1 MKKISFIISFFL
13 IFVSLFSCTENKIS
27 LNKEE
32 HIMDVMIA
40 SDLHY
45 LSDDLFSLDNKIYT
59 KANLTSDGR
68 YQEKDNQIID
78 MLIDKV
84 KKESP
89 QYLVLTGDLSFNG
102 EKKSHLAL
110 KDKLSE
116 LLDKTKVLVIPGNHD
131 TFYNSKSYINDEVH
145 SCDTITIDEFKDIY
159 KEFGYSNALYKDE
172 VSASYVYPLSDNYW
186 AFMLDTTLNRYNY
199 YYGELITGGEIEAST
214 ISWMEDIFKKAKDN
228 NIKVLSFTHHNLL
241 THNPLFETFYTLRN
255 ADEIIN
261 LYQKYNVLLNFSGH
275 LHIQSIKNKDKF
287 YDISSVSLLD
297 YGNRVG
303 KLEIYQDGYFYH
315 ADKVSNE
322 KDFIEASFSCFYN
335 KYYQKIINSN
345 LEKYGNDA
353 IKVSDLL
360 SKYNTYYFDGDYE
373 SIYELK
379 RKNRSLMSIIRR
391 KEGEYFKIIDNLENV
406 NQHELTIVV

>member
-1 MKKISFIISFFL
+1 
-13 IFVSLFSCTENKIS
+13 
-27 LNKEE
+27 
-32 HIMDVMIA
+32 MDVMIA

-102 EKKSHLAL
+102 EKKSHLVL

-214 ISWMEDIFKKAKDN
+214 ISWMEDILKKAKDN

-275 LHIQSIKNKDKF
+275 LHIQSIKSKDKF

-315 ADKVSNE
+315 ADKVSDE